1 VAFGRGEAVMKF
13 STRDAGKVGIVDLKG
28 RVVLGSG
35 DLALREAV
43 QKILDAGKQK
53 ILLNL
58 KEVDYIDS
66 AGIGELVACKKRATA
81 KGGDVRLLMPKGTV
95 YNVLSM
101 VGLHLVFKIED
112 EEAKAV
118 GSF

>member
-1 VAFGRGEAVMKF
+1 MQLN
-13 STRDAGKVGIVDLKG
+13 TRDAGRVAIVDLKG

-43 QKILDAGKQK
+43 QKLLDAGKTK
-53 ILLNL
+53 IILNL
-58 KEVDYIDS
+58 KEVDYVDS

-95 YNVLSM
+95 YNVLTM

-112 EEAKAV
+112 EEAKAI
-118 GSF
+118 GTF